1 MSSNKSLDE
10 LRSSVRRVGELLDFI
25 DRRREKLLKDGR
37 DITRMAKQ
45 AIIDVHTGNIDRA
58 KKDIAKMERRLN
70 RLRGVSSLDLKK
82 YLIMPEAEFVEALC
96 LSKLI
101 VGEPLPN
108 FDELK
113 VQPVSYLFGL
123 LDCIGE
129 MRRRVLDELRKGSL
143 EKARALFS
151 LMDEV
156 YSILLPLA
164 VYDNI
169 AQGLRRKL
177 DVARNVIEST
187 RSLITEEVRRDEFI
201 REMKGKEES

>member
-1 MSSNKSLDE
+1 MLSSGKSLDE
-10 LRSSVRRVGELLDFI
+10 LRASIKKIGELLDFV
-25 DRRREKLLKDGR
+25 DQRREKILRDGR
-37 DITRMAKQ
+37 DVTRMAKQ
-45 AIIDVHTGNIDRA
+45 AIIDVHTGNVDRA
-58 KKDIAKMERRLN
+58 RRGIAKMERKLN
-70 RLRGVSSLDLKK
+70 RLREISSPDLNK
-82 YLIMPEAEFVEALC
+82 YLITPEAEFVEALC

-101 VGEPLPN
+101 LGEPLPK

-129 MRRRVLDELRKGSL
+129 MRRRVLDELRKGGL
-143 EKARALFS
+143 EKAKALFA
-151 LMDEV
+151 LMDGV

-177 DVARNVIEST
+177 DVVRNVIEST
-187 RSLITEEVRRDEFI
+187 RSLITEEVRRDEFR
-201 REMKGKEES
+201 REIKKE